1 MDDRQAGDGAAEQRA
16 FLDRLTAVLRAD
28 ERIRAAW
35 VTGSLA
41 RGLADAYSDVD
52 VLIAVRDAD
61 FRDFVE
67 RWRDLLDRVSPT
79 VLARRIGPDDAP
91 ILNAITPD
99 WVRFDIVIHPAANPR
114 PRAGAA
120 ELLFDRD
127 GIDERVRAVPAP
139 QRDPLARLPF
149 LVEEFIRGLGLLPI
163 VIGRDELLVAMFG
176 VAILRNH
183 LIDLLLLE
191 NGVERGGA
199 KRVNPLLT
207 EEQRRALANLPPES
221 PTHESLIE
229 VHLAY
234 ARLFL
239 PRARRLLAEHGLPY
253 PEAFERATF
262 AYLRRTL
269 GATP

>member
-1 MDDRQAGDGAAEQRA
+1 M
-16 FLDRLTAVLRAD
+16 
-28 ERIRAAW
+28 
-35 VTGSLA
+35 
-41 RGLADAYSDVD
+41 
-52 VLIAVRDAD
+52 
-61 FRDFVE
+61 
-67 RWRDLLDRVSPT
+67 
-79 VLARRIGPDDAP
+79 
-91 ILNAITPD
+91 
-99 WVRFDIVIHPAANPR
+99 
-114 PRAGAA
+114 
-120 ELLFDRD
+120 
-127 GIDERVRAVPAP
+127 
-139 QRDPLARLPF
+139 
-149 LVEEFIRGLGLLPI
+149 
-163 VIGRDELLVAMFG
+163 IGRDELLVAMFG

-239 PRARRLLAEHGLPY
+239 PRARRLMAARGRPY